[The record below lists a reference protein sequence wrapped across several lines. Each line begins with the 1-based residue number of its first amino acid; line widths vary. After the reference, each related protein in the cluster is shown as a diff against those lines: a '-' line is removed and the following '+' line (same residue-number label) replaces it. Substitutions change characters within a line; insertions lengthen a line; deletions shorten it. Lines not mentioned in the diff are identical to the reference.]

1 MAARTAAAAR
11 ISPIQCFFCLF
22 LFVCLFDKD
31 MFCRANLTFIRQ
43 DLLIIGLQCK
53 QAVKCVFL
61 HSRNIP
67 EEIARTPGSPWIVVG
82 PSKRRRRR
90 RHRKQKRGRRSGLLA
105 RLRQQPHK
113 PPLPSIILTNARS
126 ITNKMDELRLQVA
139 ANKFIADSCIL
150 LITETWLHALVPD
163 GAIELAGRTAFRW
176 DRNKDSG
183 KSKGGG
189 LCIYVHNN
197 WCTNTT
203 IIDRHCSADLE

>member
-1 MAARTAAAAR
+1 
-11 ISPIQCFFCLF
+11 
-22 LFVCLFDKD
+22 
-31 MFCRANLTFIRQ
+31 
-43 DLLIIGLQCK
+43 
-53 QAVKCVFL
+53 
-61 HSRNIP
+61 
-67 EEIARTPGSPWIVVG
+67 
-82 PSKRRRRR
+82 
-90 RHRKQKRGRRSGLLA
+90 
-105 RLRQQPHK
+105 
-113 PPLPSIILTNARS
+113 
-126 ITNKMDELRLQVA
+126 MDELRLQVA

-203 IIDRHCSADLE
+203 IIDRHCSADLEYLIVRCRPFYLPREFTVVIVTAVYIPPDANASIALGYLHSAISKQENTYPKAAHIIAGDFNHADLKSVLPKFEQHIKCATRGENTLDKAY